1 MERGKL
7 WRTAYGTTLALLERN
22 LPGLTDELAAQ
33 RPGSTAASPAWLLA
47 HIYMTRK
54 QILKMLG
61 MPQPKEEDLGEGG
74 FRGSD
79 GVTVQVP
86 FSELVVRFRATDE
99 RMKEAFMAVTDWDRP
114 TKNPGIGQEQPL
126 EGVIAFLHMHES
138 YHIGQ
143 IALGRKLL
151 GLPGAVA

>member
-7 WRTAYGTTLALLERN
+7 WRTAYGTALALLERN

-33 RPGSTAASPAWLLA
+33 RPGPAAASPAWLLA
-47 HIYMTRK
+47 HIYMTRRL
-54 QILKMLG
+54 ILKMLG
-61 MPQPKEEDLGEGG
+61 MPLPKEEDLGEDGY
-74 FRGSD
+74 RGSD
-79 GVTVQVP
+79 GVSVRLP
-86 FSELVVRFRATDE
+86 FSELARRFRATDE
-99 RMKEAFMAVTDWDRP
+99 RMKQAFLAVTDWERP
-114 TKNPGIGQEQPL
+114 TKNPGTGQEQPL

-151 GLPGAVA
+151 GLPGAM